1 MKRLAALATVLV
13 LSLGLS
19 AGGFA
24 NQRKEGYEKGMEYPH
39 HARAS
44 MFHSRAFDRLR
55 DELKLDASQ
64 EALWKEARDFV
75 RGQRDAMRE
84 RFRKERAEI
93 GTLLGQP
100 DADLRVVAKRMDEM
114 RSERLKQHDAVRE
127 RWFTVYDSL
136 DAGQKEKV
144 RLFFKSGMERMGE
157 SFRGRRD
164 HSRRGPRHHPDVSA
178 PAR

>member
-1 MKRLAALATVLV
+1 MKRFATLV
-13 LSLGLS
+13 TVFALSLGFS
-19 AGGFA
+19 AGSLA
-24 NQRKEGYEKGMEYPH
+24 HEKGADNPH
-39 HARAS
+39 HAQAMTP

-93 GTLLGQP
+93 ETLLGQP
-100 DADLRVVAKRMDEM
+100 DADLRGVAKRMDEM
-114 RSERLKQHDAVRE
+114 RSERLKQHDAARE

-136 DAGQKEKV
+136 SAGQKEKA
-144 RLFFKSGMERMGE
+144 RLFFKSGMERMGKQ
-157 SFRGRRD
+157 FQGRRD

-178 PAR
+178 PAQ